1 MREERARMPSA
12 SREEQLRAYAA
23 QASVTLTGASQ
34 VLAKRQMMGGPNR
47 GNVPPWPGSE
57 DPDFHGTLSALWVWS
72 RTQTLSRNDHYS
84 LNIAAAWDFVN
95 KSWDQFIPPAL
106 GSEASDEAA
115 YDCAMVLRAALAD
128 PHILRADND
137 EDRRKDRAVA
147 AARLL
152 GAYMNDLE
160 IPRGREFSDPGF
172 LAWNLGD
179 YARAVGDRGLSSLV
193 RRFVEAAFGMKSPP
207 SFTSEPKATDGL
219 FDFLCTT
226 ATRVLAV
233 LGAEGPTPF
242 IGAWLRERV
251 LPSVSRTFVPRPMDE
266 NTWNACA
273 AVAIGRAFAV
283 STDPAFFEAHGA
295 ILAELARRAEH
306 GALGRQP
313 GFSAE
318 TCATFY
324 YAMAVDAPLTK
335 G

>member
-1 MREERARMPSA
+1 MSSS
-12 SREEQLRAYAA
+12 SREEQLRTYSS
-23 QASVTLTGASQ
+23 QASTRLAGAGK
-34 VLAKRQMMGGPNR
+34 VLARRQIMGGPNR

-57 DPDFHGTLSALWVWS
+57 DDDFHGTLSAIWVWS
-72 RTQTLSRNDHYS
+72 RAHGLSRNDHFS
-84 LNIAAAWDFVN
+84 LNIAAAWDFIN
-95 KSWDQFIPPAL
+95 KSWDQFIPSAL
-106 GSEASDEAA
+106 GPDAGDEAA

-128 PHILRADND
+128 PQILRPDND
-137 EDRRKDRAVA
+137 DDRRKDHAAA

-160 IPRGREFSDPGF
+160 IPRGREFRDPGF
-172 LAWNLGD
+172 LAWTLGD

-207 SFTSEPKATDGL
+207 PFTSEAKANDGL
-219 FDFLCTT
+219 FDFSCTT

-251 LPSVSRTFVPRPMDE
+251 SSSVARAFVPRPMDE

-273 AVAIGRAFAV
+273 ALAAGRAFAV
-283 STDPAFFEAHGA
+283 STDEAFFEAHGT
-295 ILAELARRAEH
+295 ILTELDRRIVQ

-313 GFSAE
+313 GFAAE
-318 TCATFY
+318 TAATFY
-324 YAMAVDAPLTK
+324 YAMAVDAPLAK